1 MSAPSHHTRQRHPSG
16 RIPPR
21 RPLSAG
27 HVVLVMIVAAVVG
40 GLLNAPGIRKT
51 ANAQP
56 VGLTRDLA
64 RLVAEPLYE
73 VSHRLRIDQFR
84 RALQAATGRSGDD
97 DIDDTLPDPV
107 APEPTTASTLPPAK
121 RAFSPTERML
131 VWVGGDSL
139 AVTPGQSFVAAI
151 PGTEV
156 VDVVGAAVDGRVATG
171 LARPEL
177 FNWPQHML
185 EVIAQDDPDVVV
197 LTLGSNDDQVLTGD
211 RGVGPF
217 GSGPWIEEY
226 RRRIGGMMDTVT
238 ADRGRTLVWLGVPI
252 MRNEERSET
261 RYRVIND
268 IIREEAAQRPGRVF
282 YVDLYDRFTV
292 DGGYADFVDGVQVRT
307 PDGIHFS
314 RDGGNVVAQ
323 MVIDQLGRM
332 YDLTSWRTSPP
343 TTPPTTRPP
352 ATRPSA
358 TGRTPATTTAPRR

>member
-1 MSAPSHHTRQRHPSG
+1 M
-16 RIPPR
+16 
-21 RPLSAG
+21 L
-27 HVVLVMIVAAVVG
+27 VAAVVG

-64 RLVAEPLYE
+64 RLVAEPLYD
-73 VSHRLRIDQFR
+73 VSHFLRIDQFR
-84 RALQAATGRSGDD
+84 RALQSATGRSGDD
-97 DIDDTLPDPV
+97 DIDTALPGPITPPDT
-107 APEPTTASTLPPAK
+107 APTTATTRPPAK
-121 RAFSPTERML
+121 RAFSPTTRMS

-139 AVTPGQSFVAAI
+139 AITPGQSFVAAV

-156 VDVVGAAVDGRVATG
+156 VDVVGNAVDGRVATG

-197 LTLGSNDDQVLTGD
+197 LTLGSNDDQTLTGD

-217 GSGPWIEEY
+217 GSEAWIDEY
-226 RRRIGGMMDTVT
+226 RRRVGGMMDTVT
-238 ADRGRTLVWLGVPI
+238 SDRGRALVWLGVPI

-268 IIREEAAQRPGRVF
+268 IVREEAAKRPGRVF

-323 MVIDQLGRM
+323 VVIDQLGRM
-332 YDLTSWRTSPP
+332 YDLTSWRT
-343 TTPPTTRPP
+343 TPPSTLPVVPTTTRP
-352 ATRPSA
+352 
-358 TGRTPATTTAPRR
+358 GTPATTRPGTPATTRPAAR

>member
-1 MSAPSHHTRQRHPSG
+1 M
-16 RIPPR
+16 
-21 RPLSAG
+21 
-27 HVVLVMIVAAVVG
+27 VLVMLVATVVG

-56 VGLTRDLA
+56 VGITRDLA

-73 VSHRLRIDQFR
+73 VSHLLRIDQFR

-97 DIDDTLPDPV
+97 DIDTTLPGPV
-107 APEPTTASTLPPAK
+107 APDPTTTSTMAPAK
-121 RAFSPTERML
+121 RAFSPTDRML

-156 VDVVGAAVDGRVATG
+156 AVVVGNAVDGRVATG

-197 LTLGSNDDQVLTGD
+197 LTLGSNDDQILTGD

-217 GSGPWIEEY
+217 GSGPWIDEY

-268 IIREEAAQRPGRVF
+268 IIREEATKRPGRVF

-314 RDGGNVVAQ
+314 RDGGNAVAQ

-332 YDLTSWRTSPP
+332 YDLTSWRTAPP
-343 TTPPTTRPP
+343 TTIPLPRPT
-352 ATRPSA
+352 
-358 TGRTPATTTAPRR
+358 TTTAPPATGKAPTTGRSPVTTTPLRSR